1 MITTKTYRQLL
12 RESLLVFGVILS
24 YASPLEAQYQDNVTQ
39 DKQAIDALL
48 LGEHLDSLPGDPKTY
63 YSAGYETRARALQ
76 KLTRECIDFFQTEFP
91 GPRFD
96 VPLYVLDKNDWNE
109 KLFGAP
115 YAMPNYLPTNNLIV
129 IGAEKNGLARLSG
142 QPDDPVKSDSVVSG
156 YDYVAV
162 HEVGHYFFITLNN
175 VRTPEHW
182 VDEFLADY
190 FLICYVKGNKVD
202 LDLDKMA
209 LPKDQPHRTLDDF
222 EKLYDKVGPQN
233 YDWYQKEFI
242 RFGLMLYPQFKTKL
256 IKEMIANYSPKGDH
270 TDAATLLKT
279 LVPDT
284 MEAWQKEMA
293 FN

>member
-1 MITTKTYRQLL
+1 MITTKTSRPML
-12 RESLLVFGVILS
+12 RESLLVFALVLTC
-24 YASPLEAQYQDNVTQ
+24 ASSLEAQYQDNVTQ

-48 LGEHLDSLPGDPKTY
+48 LSEHLHSLSGDPKTY

-76 KLTRECIDFFQTEFP
+76 KLIRECIDFFQTEFP
-91 GPRFD
+91 EAQFN
-96 VPLYVLDKNDWNE
+96 VPLYVLDKSDWNE

-129 IGAEKNGLARLSG
+129 IGAEKNALARLSG
-142 QPDDPVKSDSVVSG
+142 RPDDPVKSDSVVSG

-162 HEVGHYFFITLNN
+162 HELGHYFFITLNN
-175 VRTPEHW
+175 VRTTEHW

-202 LDLDKMA
+202 LDLEKMA
-209 LPKDQPHRTLDDF
+209 LPKNQPHRTLEDF
-222 EKLYDKVGPQN
+222 EKLYDRVGPQN

-256 IKEMIANYSPKGDH
+256 IKEMIANYSPKGKH
-270 TDAATLLKT
+270 TDAAILLKA
-279 LVPDT
+279 LAPDT
-284 MEAWQKEMA
+284 MEAWLKEMA
-293 FN
+293 LN